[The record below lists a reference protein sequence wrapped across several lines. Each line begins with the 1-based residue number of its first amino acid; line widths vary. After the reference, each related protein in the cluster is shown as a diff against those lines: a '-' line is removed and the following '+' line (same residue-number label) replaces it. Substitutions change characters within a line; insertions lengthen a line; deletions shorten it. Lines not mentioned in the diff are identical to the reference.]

1 MNSETSPELFHD
13 SPLLGRVCRLGLA
26 TRGNTRLEPE
36 DVIAAIDRG
45 INVLNWC
52 GHADGM
58 SRAVR
63 ELGARR
69 EEVKVIVQLQASD
82 AEGVRREL
90 DDTLD
95 ELGTDYVDGI
105 TYYYIE
111 SEWEQLIAPGG
122 AAVAVEDGKTQGVV
136 RAIGLT
142 SHQRRLAGATRSGVR
157 ASRS

>member
-58 SRAVR
+58 SRAV
-63 ELGARR
+63 
-69 EEVKVIVQLQASD
+69 
-82 AEGVRREL
+82 REL